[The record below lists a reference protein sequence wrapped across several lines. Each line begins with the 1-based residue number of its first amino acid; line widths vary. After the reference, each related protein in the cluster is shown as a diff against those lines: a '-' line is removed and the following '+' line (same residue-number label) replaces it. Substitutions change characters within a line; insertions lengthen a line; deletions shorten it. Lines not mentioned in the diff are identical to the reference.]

1 MRCSHARSLSTGCI
15 LWVNTNPRP
24 FAADT
29 RGAFVQPALYE
40 AFGLTVI
47 EAMTCGLPCFA
58 TNRGGPA
65 EIIKNG
71 LSGYH
76 IECAPLTAL
85 KRTVV
90 ETGVFQLEGWCHA
103 PSCHRLGYHSVVAKA
118 FARVQ
123 QVGEWGKGALP
134 GMLKDAK
141 VSRTLARFLHCAR
154 APGSCQ

>member
-1 MRCSHARSLSTGCI
+1 MCIPLHAARCDQTNRS
-15 LWVNTNPRP
+15 
-24 FAADT
+24 AADT

-76 IECAPLTAL
+76 IECAPLTVQIVPCYGDGHMPAESIFGAA
-85 KRTVV
+85 RHI
-90 ETGVFQLEGWCHA
+90 CHDG
-103 PSCHRLGYHSVVAKA
+103 L
-118 FARVQ
+118 
-123 QVGEWGKGALP
+123 L
-134 GMLKDAK
+134 
-141 VSRTLARFLHCAR
+141 LHCM
-154 APGSCQ
+154 CILELDILTCFKEK

>member
-1 MRCSHARSLSTGCI
+1 MCCL
-15 LWVNTNPRP
+15 P
-24 FAADT
+24 ADT

-76 IECAPLTAL
+76 IECAPVTAP
-85 KRTVV
+85 KSCT
-90 ETGVFQLEGWCHA
+90 WCCRR
-103 PSCHRLGYHSVVAKA
+103 PSAKCLLGPALRQHSVMWRLCTAC
-118 FARVQ
+118 
-123 QVGEWGKGALP
+123 L
-134 GMLKDAK
+134 
-141 VSRTLARFLHCAR
+141 
-154 APGSCQ
+154 

>member
-1 MRCSHARSLSTGCI
+1 MSAGWSWNTIVFAASRSMLQRELKALRG
-15 LWVNTNPRP
+15 
-24 FAADT
+24 ADT

-76 IECAPLTAL
+76 IECAPPTPPERCCCGRRCMPVGYDVTLWVLYCGLLHSICA
-85 KRTVV
+85 TV
-90 ETGVFQLEGWCHA
+90 GADYA
-103 PSCHRLGYHSVVAKA
+103 PHMHL
-118 FARVQ
+118 
-123 QVGEWGKGALP
+123 
-134 GMLKDAK
+134 
-141 VSRTLARFLHCAR
+141 
-154 APGSCQ
+154 

>member
-1 MRCSHARSLSTGCI
+1 MHLLACCNMSPFQRS
-15 LWVNTNPRP
+15 
-24 FAADT
+24 AADT

-76 IECAPLTAL
+76 IECGPLT
-85 KRTVV
+85 
-90 ETGVFQLEGWCHA
+90 TG
-103 PSCHRLGYHSVVAKA
+103 K
-118 FARVQ
+118 
-123 QVGEWGKGALP
+123 
-134 GMLKDAK
+134 
-141 VSRTLARFLHCAR
+141 TLL
-154 APGSCQ
+154 